1 MNTRFSVRPG
11 FLALAVIL
19 LLAWFLQVP
28 ASAQVAGGTIQGVVT
43 DPDGAVVRGAQVI
56 VTDVATGVSHA
67 GSTNSTGLYS
77 IPNLQ
82 PANYAVTA
90 IATGFAKEIANQI
103 TLTVGSVLTVNL
115 TLEVNGSTQQVTV
128 KDIPVN
134 IDLATSDLTEVVD
147 SETMRQLPLN
157 GRDWSQLITLG
168 SGADVVRNQSAIGS
182 AGTSDVNR
190 VLRGF
195 GNQMS
200 ISGVRPQQNNYRL
213 DGVSFNDYTNG
224 APGGVLGTITGVD
237 AVQEFSV
244 ITTNYDAEYG
254 RTSGGVVNAITRSG
268 TNQFHGSAYEFLR
281 NSALDARNY
290 FDGPTIAPFR
300 RNQFGA
306 TVGGPLRRDKT
317 FFFFNYEGL
326 RQALGVSQVD
336 RVPSADA
343 RNGIISSANGG
354 DVRVDPAV
362 KPYLGLWPLPNAGLD
377 PSGDIGLYRV
387 AANQVGNENFYT
399 ARLDEHF
406 SANDTLSGTFLYDA
420 TDLRQPDP
428 LNAVH
433 FVNEDARTFTSIEE
447 SHVFDPNFVNTVRFG
462 FSRNHAVSDTADPIN
477 PLAGQTS
484 LGSVPGRPAPFLIV
498 PGWTNFF
505 GGPGGFP
512 NFVIGW
518 NSFQLYDDAFLT
530 KGAHTI
536 QFGFA
541 LERMQSNNFM
551 RFTEN
556 GRFVYAS
563 FSDFLTNNPL
573 VYGVQ
578 LPSTESERGIR
589 QTLAGGYVQDSWHA
603 RPRLTLNYGLR
614 YEFTTVPTDVH
625 DRLSVLRNMT
635 DAQVHLGNPYFSNP
649 TLRNFSPRLGFAWD
663 PFGAGQTAVRGGF
676 GIYDVLPLPYL
687 YLISS
692 AGSAPFTVEPT
703 LVRPGTGTFPTAAYN
718 LAEAVAAQNPLAGE
732 RVSYFDPHP
741 PRALTYNWNL
751 TVQQQLTPRSS
762 FTLAYVGS
770 RGAHLPYHTDDA
782 NIVMPTRTSEGYV
795 WPSGDSYL
803 TGSVL
808 NPNVGDIN
816 RTSWDADSYYNSLQ
830 AGITGQ
836 LGHGLEFQGA
846 YTWGRS
852 IDTGSS
858 SIAGD
863 QFSNSPSS
871 VPLWFDPRTR
881 RGVSDFNLSQNGV
894 ISAVWK
900 VPESKGASGFTGWA
914 RNGWQTGAIFE
925 ASTGSPFSVFIAG
938 DPLGMNSTD
947 PWDYPDRVER
957 SGCGSPV
964 NPGNPD
970 NYVKLSCFSAP
981 VEMVQTSNGPQP
993 QIFRLGNAGRN
1004 ELIGPGLAEL
1014 DFSLVKNSKLHGFE
1028 SGSVQFR
1035 AEVFNLL
1042 NRSNFAAPLDNDAIF
1057 NQDGTP
1063 ADGAGAV
1070 DQTQTTSRQIQFG
1083 LKILF

>member
-1 MNTRFSVRPG
+1 MNVRSSVTSRFLSV
-11 FLALAVIL
+11 ATAL
-19 LLAWFLQVP
+19 LLGCLFAAP
-28 ASAQVAGGTIQGVVT
+28 ASAQVAGGTIQGAVT
-43 DPDGAVVRGAQVI
+43 DPDGAVIHGAQVI
-56 VTDVATGVSHA
+56 VTDADTGVSHA
-67 GSTNSTGLYS
+67 AHTNSAGLYA

-82 PANYAVTA
+82 PASYTVSATA
-90 IATGFAKEIANQI
+90 SGFAKEIAGGI
-103 TLTVGSVLTVNL
+103 TLTVGAVLTVNL
-115 TLEVNGSTQQVTV
+115 SLTLSRSNQQVTV
-128 KDIPVN
+128 TDTPATV
-134 IDLATSDLTEVVD
+134 DLATSSLTEVVG
-147 SETMRQLPLN
+147 SQTMRQLPLN
-157 GRDWSQLITLG
+157 GRDWSQLITLEP
-168 SGADVVRNQSAIGS
+168 GADQVRNQSAIGG

-200 ISGVRPQQNNYRL
+200 ISGTRPQQNNYRL

-224 APGGVLGTITGVD
+224 APGGVLGAITGVD

-244 ITTNYDAEYG
+244 TTTNYDAEYG
-254 RTSGGVVNAITRSG
+254 RTSGGVVNAVTRSG
-268 TNQFHGSAYEFLR
+268 TNQFHGSVYEFLR

-290 FDGPTIAPFR
+290 FDAATIAPFR

-306 TVGGPLRRDKT
+306 TIGGPLRRDET

-336 RVPSADA
+336 RVPSANA
-343 RNGIISSANGG
+343 RQGIISSGNGG
-354 DVRVDPAV
+354 DVTVDPAV
-362 KPYLGLWPLPNAGLD
+362 KPYLNLWPLPNAGLD
-377 PSGDIGLYRV
+377 PSGDTGLYLV
-387 AANQVGNENFYT
+387 ATNQIGNENFYT
-399 ARLDEHF
+399 TRLDEHF
-406 SANDTLSGTFLYDA
+406 SPKDTLSGSFLYDS
-420 TDLRQPDP
+420 TSLRQPDP

-447 SHVFDPNFVNTVRFG
+447 THVFNPSFVNTVRFG
-462 FSRNHAVSDTADPIN
+462 FSRNHAISDTADPIN
-477 PLAGQTS
+477 PLAGETS

-518 NSFQLYDDAFLT
+518 NSYQFYDDAFLT
-530 KGAHTI
+530 RGTHTI

-563 FSDFLTNNPL
+563 FPDFLTNNPL
-573 VYGVQ
+573 VYAVQ
-578 LPSTESERGIR
+578 LPSAESERGIR
-589 QTLAGGYVQDSWHA
+589 QTRIGGYARDSWHA
-603 RPRLTLNYGLR
+603 RRNLTLNYGLR
-614 YEFTTVPTDVH
+614 YEIITVPTDVH
-625 DRLSVLRNMT
+625 GELSVLRHMT
-635 DAQVHLGNPYFSNP
+635 DAQVHIGNPYFSNP
-649 TLRNFSPRLGFAWD
+649 TLRNVSPRLGFAWD
-663 PFGAGQTAVRGGF
+663 TFGNGRTAVRGGF
-676 GIYDVLPLPYL
+676 GVYDVLPLPYL

-692 AGSAPFTVEPT
+692 AGSAPFTLEPT
-703 LVRPGTGTFPTAAYN
+703 LVRPGTGTFPNEAYN
-718 LAEAVAAQNPLAGE
+718 LAVGVAANNDLAGE

-770 RGAHLPYHTDDA
+770 RGEHLPYHTDDA
-782 NIVMPTRTSEGYV
+782 NIVMPTRTSDGYV
-795 WPSGDSYL
+795 WPSGDAYL
-803 TGSVL
+803 GGTVL

-830 AGITGQ
+830 AGINGQ
-836 LGHGLEFQGA
+836 LGHGLQFQGS

-881 RGVSDFNLSQNGV
+881 RGVSDFNLSQNAA
-894 ISAVWK
+894 ISAVWEI
-900 VPESKGASGFTGWA
+900 PDNKGASGLAGWA
-914 RNGWQTGAIFE
+914 RNGWQTGAIFQ

-947 PWDYPDRVER
+947 PWDYPDRVSG
-957 SGCGSPV
+957 SGCGNPV
-964 NPGNPD
+964 NPGNPN
-970 NYVKLSCFSAP
+970 NYIKLSCFSAP
-981 VEMVQTSNGPQP
+981 VETVQTSNGPQQ

-1004 ELIGPGLAEL
+1004 ELTGPGLADL
-1014 DFSLVKNSKLHGFE
+1014 DFSLVKNSKLAGLEHGN
-1028 SGSVQFR
+1028 VQFR
-1035 AEVFNLL
+1035 VEFFNLL
-1042 NRSNFAAPLDNDAIF
+1042 NKSNFAAPLDTDVIF